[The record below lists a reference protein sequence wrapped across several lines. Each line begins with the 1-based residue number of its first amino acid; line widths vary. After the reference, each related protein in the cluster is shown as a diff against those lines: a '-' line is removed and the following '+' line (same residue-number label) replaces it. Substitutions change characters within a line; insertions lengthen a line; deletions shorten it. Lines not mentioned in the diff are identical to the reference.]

1 MVRVGLAIVAVVL
14 AALWLASP
22 AWDGDEPYRPFVW
35 RDVAAVWLACAV
47 PLALALTHLGQR
59 WWRREPIR
67 AGDVGWAG
75 LAVVVLVVPP
85 WVYAAARQ
93 RHVAAELGQLVDQER
108 LGEART
114 LARHLAAFDPLAEVR
129 ETRIDRVVG
138 ELDRRVR
145 ALEAEAA
152 NPATAPLDRAR
163 ALAMLG
169 RSGPALDALEPLTGP
184 EADSLRGLIHETRGD
199 WPAGVAAYRAAR
211 AALPTSGQAV
221 RGEAYCLRKAGDYGA
236 AEAAYRDLLALAPT
250 AETHFLLAQFYEDAQ
265 QAEKSHHHA
274 RQAMALD
281 PRRFRRPGEAM
292 LDKLQ
297 TSHFGCLRV
306 FAAEAS
312 RPRGSLL
319 SR

>member
-1 MVRVGLAIVAVVL
+1 MVRVGLAIAAVVL
-14 AALWLASP
+14 AAVWLANP
-22 AWDGDEPYRPFVW
+22 VWDGDEPYRPFVW

-47 PLALALTHLGQR
+47 PLVVA
-59 WWRREPIR
+59 IR
-67 AGDVGWAG
+67 AGDVGWVG
-75 LAVVVLVVPP
+75 LAAVVLFVPP

-114 LARHLAAFDPLAEVR
+114 LARRLAAFDPLAEVR
-129 ETRIDRVVG
+129 DTRIDQVVR

-163 ALAMLG
+163 ALAKLG
-169 RSGPALDALEPLTGP
+169 RAGPALEALEALEPLTGP
-184 EADSLRGLIHETRGD
+184 EADTLRGLIHEARGD
-199 WPAGVAAYRAAR
+199 WPAGIAAYRSAR
-211 AALPTSGQAV
+211 AAMPTSANAV

-236 AEAAYRDLLALAPT
+236 AEAAYRDLLALAPS

-281 PRRFRRPGEAM
+281 PRQFRRPGEAL

-306 FAAEAS
+306 FAAEAG